1 MALIKT
7 KTYTNVSPLYTPDDA
22 EVCGSPIRVDF
33 PTTAPAV
40 GDLILLATIPAGVVL
55 DDYKGFLPDID
66 SNGTPTFAFS
76 LGVANAGLTD
86 LGTVLQAGLT
96 TGQASGVFRST
107 NADHIALDSTV
118 DRVLAMKV
126 TTAAAT
132 YAGSGKVGKVIV
144 ELEA

>member
-7 KTYTNVSPLYTPDDA
+7 KTFTNISPLYTPDDA
-22 EVCGSPIRVDF
+22 EVCGSPIQIDF

-40 GDLILLATIPAGVVL
+40 GDLILLGTIPAGVKL
-55 DDYKGFLPDID
+55 DDYRGFIPDID

-76 LGVANAGLTD
+76 LGIANAGLTD
-86 LGTVLQAGLT
+86 LSTVLQAGLT
-96 TGQASGVFRST
+96 TGQSSGAFRAT
-107 NADHIALDSTV
+107 NADHLALDSTV

-132 YAGSGKVGKVIV
+132 YAGAGKTGKVIV